1 MQLSDASSPAIL
13 YMYEKGKLARQQ
25 SHVSDRTAAPSA
37 RHKNGVPGHHNRE
50 VLVPRWQAG
59 HDLAGRNFVGA
70 AHKSQLGATGH
81 MNFEISVT
89 DWAPER
95 TTSGAISPPRLPDT
109 TDGPTAEMRPKLEVT
124 ETS

>member
-1 MQLSDASSPAIL
+1 MEVEEDRVPQQVGRGSSEL
-13 YMYEKGKLARQQ
+13 
-25 SHVSDRTAAPSA
+25 
-37 RHKNGVPGHHNRE
+37 GVM
-50 VLVPRWQAG
+50 
-59 HDLAGRNFVGA
+59 
-70 AHKSQLGATGH
+70 GH

-89 DWAPER
+89 DWAPEL

>member
-1 MQLSDASSPAIL
+1 MCIVFTFFQCRHTVIRFLVCLRMSSR
-13 YMYEKGKLARQQ
+13 Y
-25 SHVSDRTAAPSA
+25 V
-37 RHKNGVPGHHNRE
+37 VPLTRS
-50 VLVPRWQAG
+50 PRAKQE
-59 HDLAGRNFVGA
+59 
-70 AHKSQLGATGH
+70 SQLGVMGH

-89 DWAPER
+89 DWAPEL

>member
-1 MQLSDASSPAIL
+1 MGA
-13 YMYEKGKLARQQ
+13 
-25 SHVSDRTAAPSA
+25 
-37 RHKNGVPGHHNRE
+37 
-50 VLVPRWQAG
+50 
-59 HDLAGRNFVGA
+59 GA
-70 AHKSQLGATGH
+70 AAAAATTPPRTSQLGVMGH

-89 DWAPER
+89 DWAPEL